1 MQWIYYLYCTKNYQK
16 YVGFQNQFSL
26 VHLVMFNSLQPHGL
40 QHTRLPG
47 PSSTPGGLLTLMS
60 IELVTP
66 SNHLILCH
74 PLILLP
80 PIPPASEP
88 FSMSHFIAW
97 SGQSTGVSASASF
110 LPKKFQGWSPSD
122 GLVESPCSPRDS
134 QESSPTPQLKSI
146 NSSVLSFLHS
156 PTLTSIHDYW
166 KNHSLD

>member
-80 PIPPASEP
+80 SIFPASGYFP
-88 FSMSHFIAW
+88 MSHLLE
-97 SGQSTGVSASASF
+97 SRGQSIG
-110 LPKKFQGWSPSD
+110 
-122 GLVESPCSPRDS
+122 
-134 QESSPTPQLKSI
+134 SS
-146 NSSVLSFLHS
+146 SSVLPMKNQDWFPLGWTGLISFRMNWFDLLAVQNND
-156 PTLTSIHDYW
+156 TI
-166 KNHSLD
+166 

>member
-66 SNHLILCH
+66 SNHLIFCR
-74 PLILLP
+74 PLLLLP
-80 PIPPASEP
+80 STFPRIRV
-88 FSMSHFIAW
+88 FSNKSDLHIRWPKYW
-97 SGQSTGVSASASF
+97 SFSF
-110 LPKKFQGWSPSD
+110 SISPSNIQD
-122 GLVESPCSPRDS
+122 RFSLGLTGWISLQSKRLS
-134 QESSPTPQLKSI
+134 RAFSNTTFQKHQFFGTQL
-146 NSSVLSFLHS
+146 
-156 PTLTSIHDYW
+156 
-166 KNHSLD
+166 SL